1 MNWLSDGGNRLVCLF
16 SSYQSR
22 RLAAQIQDTMS
33 SQSSHEPISDQPS
46 AIDFE
51 SFHISSNPASRR
63 ASPIPLTSASRSVAY
78 SDESPLDT
86 GRSDQAQSYY
96 ESKEARRSASRRS
109 SSLGPQ
115 SASGGSLD
123 VLDSPYE
130 ARTNYPPVVI
140 PVPVSQ
146 PSGSAS
152 GAPYVRRAKLPGAP
166 VFNGSNVSLPDSARA
181 YPPPVIVP
189 GLSDPWANCVRALRD
204 YDEHM
209 VKGWK
214 EDIDSL
220 LVFAGLFSAVLTA
233 FNIESYKLLQE
244 DPDETAANLLRQIS
258 AQLATGSVAVA
269 NATSTLASEQFRLD
283 PRSVRINIL
292 WFSSLVLSLVSASI
306 GILTKQW
313 LREYISNTA
322 SSARENARIRQLRH
336 EGFVHWQIPL
346 TIALLPILLQVA
358 MALFFAGLLDLLWSL
373 HHAVAGVITVLVS
386 ISLSFLVITTIMPTV
401 RGDCPYKSPQAM
413 GVFLLAQAST
423 RLLSWFALQVYGWMG
438 WNRRQWPIY
447 VDTGLFRRRRRLFA
461 GWLQRLIH
469 RKFFSS
475 WREREK
481 AIVRTSAAKL
491 DHHILASA
499 DATFMDDEFLERVV
513 RDCINDTN
521 ATAAADCLHEIVAHR
536 ADNIVDGIPHWIHSD
551 DVDVG
556 VNLLLH
562 LTVDMLPRIDYRD
575 EDCILRTL
583 TVAERLC
590 RAIPFECG
598 HLDTIILYQR
608 LFENLAR
615 LLSHE
620 ERVKRTSFDLMR
632 NTWYRSSAPV
642 SPAVIQSLTAFAR
655 TAKMAGEMTT
665 FHHACEMALA
675 FSTASNLPR
684 VVFNNVRSELQRILE
699 DLENY
704 LTSPDSG
711 VGTITAGQSA
721 SILLAL
727 EELHALD
734 PDLISA
740 TLLRII
746 DHINID
752 APQVVDTGSMESFLQ
767 RRLASARALRKLRES
782 KLREGRPRWREPRR
796 RNAMDVQLPAISDVP
811 DLRLPQ
817 TPEKN
822 ATVPSSPVVGNLSP
836 THVIP
841 QVPSSSIPFE
851 EASP

>member
-1 MNWLSDGGNRLVCLF
+1 M
-16 SSYQSR
+16 
-22 RLAAQIQDTMS
+22 QDTTS
-33 SQSSHEPISDQPS
+33 SGWSQEAISDRPS
-46 AIDFE
+46 VIDFE
-51 SFHISSNPASRR
+51 SFHISSNPVSRR
-63 ASPIPLTSASRSVAY
+63 ASPIPLTDSTPSVAY
-78 SDESPLDT
+78 SDESS
-86 GRSDQAQSYY
+86 GRSDQAESHYG
-96 ESKEARRSASRRS
+96 SKEERRSASRRS
-109 SSLGPQ
+109 SSLGPH

-123 VLDSPYE
+123 VLDSLHDY
-130 ARTNYPPVVI
+130 AANYSPVVVSI
-140 PVPVSQ
+140 PASQ
-146 PSGSAS
+146 SGGAS
-152 GAPYVRRAKLPGAP
+152 PEAPYVRRAKLPVAP
-166 VFNGSNVSLPDSARA
+166 VYEGSNVTLADSARA
-181 YPPPVIVP
+181 FPPPVIVP
-189 GLSDPWANCVRALRD
+189 GLNDPWANCVRALRD

-244 DPDETAANLLRQIS
+244 DPDETAADLLRQIS
-258 AQLATGSVAVA
+258 AQLATGSVSLA
-269 NATSTLASEQFRLD
+269 NATSTLTSEPFRPD
-283 PRSVRINIL
+283 PRHVRINIL

-336 EGFVHWQIPL
+336 EGFAHWQIPL

-358 MALFFAGLLDLLWSL
+358 MALFFAGLLDLLWTL
-373 HHAVAGVITVLVS
+373 NHAVAGVITVLVS
-386 ISLSFLVITTIMPTV
+386 ISLSFLVITTIMPTM

-413 GVFLLAQAST
+413 GVFLLVQALT
-423 RLLSWFALQVYGWMG
+423 RLASWLALQVYGWMG

-447 VDTGLFRRRRRLFA
+447 VDTNLFRHRRRLFA
-461 GWLQRLIH
+461 GWLQGFIH
-469 RKFFSS
+469 RKYFNS

-481 AIVRTSAAKL
+481 AIVRTLEAKL

-499 DATFMDDEFLERVV
+499 DATFMDDEFLEHVV
-513 RDCINDTN
+513 RDCINDTD
-521 ATAAADCLHEIVAHR
+521 AKAAADCLHEIVAHR

-551 DVDVG
+551 DVDPG

-562 LTVDMLPRIDYRD
+562 LTVDMLPRIEHRD
-575 EDCILRTL
+575 EECIIRTL
-583 TVAERLC
+583 GIAERLC
-590 RAIPFECG
+590 RAIPFERG
-598 HLDTIILYQR
+598 HLDTLILYQR

-615 LLSHE
+615 LLSHN
-620 ERVKRTSFDLMR
+620 ERVRRISFDLMR
-632 NTWYRSSAPV
+632 NTWDRSSAPV

-655 TAKMAGEMTT
+655 TAKMASELTT

-684 VVFNNVRSELQRILE
+684 VVFNNVRGELQGILE

-704 LTSPDSG
+704 LTTPDSG

-734 PDLISA
+734 RDLISP

-767 RRLASARALRKLRES
+767 RRLASARALRKMRES
-782 KLREGRPRWREPRR
+782 ELREGRPRWKEPRR
-796 RNAMDVQLPAISDVP
+796 RNAMDVQLPAIANAP

-817 TPEKN
+817 TPEGN
-822 ATVPSSPVVGNLSP
+822 VTGPSSPVAGNLSP
-836 THVIP
+836 AHMAP
-841 QVPSSSIPFE
+841 QAPLCLSPVE